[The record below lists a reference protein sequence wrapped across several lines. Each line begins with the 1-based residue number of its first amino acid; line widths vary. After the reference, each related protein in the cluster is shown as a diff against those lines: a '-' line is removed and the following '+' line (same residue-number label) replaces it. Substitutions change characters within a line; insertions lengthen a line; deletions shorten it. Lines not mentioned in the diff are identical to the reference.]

1 MTIDALSHIVDA
13 TTYVELRAQVD
24 AADAWIDTRR
34 GRNGW
39 ASYKPEDAPDYVNA
53 VSNGVR
59 SDVQLY
65 ELYHFPQ
72 DIIDAYTNDRGQI
85 TTWPGCVIGTYREL
99 SSWRTSRASSLGDGR
114 VHYIEAM
121 LPQLG
126 RYRGRNGGP
135 GLVIRLRRVR

>member
-13 TTYVELRAQVD
+13 TTYAALRAQVD
-24 AADAWIDTRR
+24 AADTWIDTRR

-59 SDVQLY
+59 SHVQLY

-99 SSWRTSRASSLGDGR
+99 SSWRGAYGNR
-114 VHYIEAM
+114 VHWIEAS